1 MNKFNSPEVI
11 LNVKNVSFSYFKGIN
26 KTEVLNNISFD
37 LNKGEMVAL
46 VGPSGSGKSTLL
58 NLIGL
63 LEELKSGKIYL
74 NKKLINPNSVNDRN
88 KIRLN
93 EIGFVF
99 QFHRLL
105 NEFTAIEN
113 IAIPQMLTG
122 LNKELSIKRAEE
134 LLDMMGLRDRKN
146 SKPGQLSGG
155 EQQRVAIARSLSNAP
170 KLLLADE
177 PTGNLDPKTALE
189 VINHLRLIV
198 NETKLTCLIV
208 THNTEIASLMDR
220 VLKLQFGTIVE

>member
-134 LLDMMGLRDRKN
+134 LLDMMGLRNRKN

>member
-134 LLDMMGLRDRKN
+134 LLDMMGLSNRMN

-220 VLKLQFGTIVE
+220 VLKLHFGTIVE

>member
-1 MNKFNSPEVI
+1 MNENNYNEI
-11 LNVKNVSFSYFKGIN
+11 LNVDNVSFSYLKGL
-26 KTEVLNNISFD
+26 KKLEVLKNVSFR
-37 LNKGEMVAL
+37 LKKGEMVAL

-58 NLIGL
+58 NLVGL
-63 LEELKSGKIYL
+63 LEELKIGKIFL
-74 NKKLINPNSVNDRN
+74 NNKLINPTSIDNRN
-88 KIRLN
+88 NIRLN

-113 IAIPQMLTG
+113 VAIPQMLTG
-122 LNKELSIKRAEE
+122 LNKELSMKRADE
-134 LLDMMGLRDRKN
+134 LLKMMNLNNRIN
-146 SKPGQLSGG
+146 NKPGQLSGG

-170 KLLLADE
+170 RLLLADE
-177 PTGNLDPKTALE
+177 PTGNLDPKTAME

-198 NETKLTCLIV
+198 NETNLTCLIV
-208 THNTEIASLMDR
+208 THNIEIASLMDR

>member
-1 MNKFNSPEVI
+1 MNKYNSHDVI
-11 LNVKNVSFSYFKGIN
+11 LNVKSVSFSYFKGIN

-134 LLDMMGLRDRKN
+134 LLDMMGLRNRKN

-198 NETKLTCLIV
+198 NEAKLTCLIV

>member
-1 MNKFNSPEVI
+1 MNENNYNEI
-11 LNVKNVSFSYFKGIN
+11 LNVDNVSFSYFKGL
-26 KTEVLNNISFD
+26 KKLEVLKNVSFR
-37 LNKGEMVAL
+37 LKKGEMVAL

-58 NLIGL
+58 NLVGL
-63 LEELKSGKIYL
+63 LEELKIGKIFL
-74 NKKLINPNSVNDRN
+74 NNKLINPTSIGNRN

-113 IAIPQMLTG
+113 VAIPQMLTG
-122 LNKELSIKRAEE
+122 LNKELSMKRADE
-134 LLDMMGLRDRKN
+134 LLKMMNLNNRIN
-146 SKPGQLSGG
+146 NKPGQLSGG

-170 KLLLADE
+170 RLLLADE
-177 PTGNLDPKTALE
+177 PTGNLDPKTAME
-189 VINHLRLIV
+189 VMNHLRLIV
-198 NETKLTCLIV
+198 NETNLTCLIV
-208 THNTEIASLMDR
+208 THNIEIASLMDR

>member
-11 LNVKNVSFSYFKGIN
+11 LNVKNISFSYFKGIN

-134 LLDMMGLRDRKN
+134 LLDMMGLRNRKN

-198 NETKLTCLIV
+198 NETKLTCLI
-208 THNTEIASLMDR
+208 ELII
-220 VLKLQFGTIVE
+220 LKLLL

>member
-1 MNKFNSPEVI
+1 MNENNNNEI
-11 LNVKNVSFSYFKGIN
+11 LNVDDISFSYFKGL
-26 KTEVLNNISFD
+26 KKLEVLKNISFR
-37 LNKGEMVAL
+37 LKKGEMVAL

-58 NLIGL
+58 NLVGL
-63 LEELKSGKIYL
+63 LEELKTGKIFL
-74 NKKLINPNSVNDRN
+74 NNKLINPTSIGDRN
-88 KIRLN
+88 NIRLN

-105 NEFTAIEN
+105 HEFTAIEN
-113 IAIPQMLTG
+113 VAIPQMLTG
-122 LNKELSIKRAEE
+122 LNKELSIKRADE
-134 LLDMMGLRDRKN
+134 LLKMMDLNNRMN
-146 SKPGQLSGG
+146 NKPGQLSGG

-177 PTGNLDPKTALE
+177 PTGNLDPKTAME
-189 VINHLRLIV
+189 VISHLRLIV

-208 THNTEIASLMDR
+208 THNIEIASLMDR

>member
-1 MNKFNSPEVI
+1 MNENNYNEI
-11 LNVKNVSFSYFKGIN
+11 LNVDNVSFSYLKGL
-26 KTEVLNNISFD
+26 KKLEVLKNVSFR
-37 LNKGEMVAL
+37 LKKGEMVAL

-58 NLIGL
+58 NLVGL
-63 LEELKSGKIYL
+63 LEELKIGKIFL
-74 NKKLINPNSVNDRN
+74 NNKLINPTSIDNRN
-88 KIRLN
+88 NIRLN

-113 IAIPQMLTG
+113 VAIPQMLTG
-122 LNKELSIKRAEE
+122 LNKELSIKRADE
-134 LLDMMGLRDRKN
+134 LLKMMNLNNRIN
-146 SKPGQLSGG
+146 NKPGQLSGG

-170 KLLLADE
+170 RLLLADE
-177 PTGNLDPKTALE
+177 PTGNLDPKTAME

-208 THNTEIASLMDR
+208 THNIEIASLMDR
-220 VLKLQFGTIVE
+220 ILKLQFGTIVE

>member
-1 MNKFNSPEVI
+1 MNENNDNEI
-11 LNVKNVSFSYFKGIN
+11 LNVDNVSFSYFKGL
-26 KTEVLNNISFD
+26 KKLEVLKNVSFR
-37 LNKGEMVAL
+37 LKKGEMVAL

-63 LEELKSGKIYL
+63 LEELKTGKIFL
-74 NKKLINPNSVNDRN
+74 NNKLINPTAIDDRN
-88 KIRLN
+88 NIRLN

-105 NEFTAIEN
+105 HEFTAIEN
-113 IAIPQMLTG
+113 VAIPQMLTG
-122 LNKELSIKRAEE
+122 LNKELSMKRADE
-134 LLDMMGLRDRKN
+134 LLKMMDLNNRMN
-146 SKPGQLSGG
+146 NKPGQLSGG

-170 KLLLADE
+170 RLLLADE
-177 PTGNLDPKTALE
+177 PTGNLDPKTAME

-208 THNTEIASLMDR
+208 THNIEIASLMDR

>member
-134 LLDMMGLRDRKN
+134 LLDMMGLKNRKN

>member
-1 MNKFNSPEVI
+1 MNENNNNEI
-11 LNVKNVSFSYFKGIN
+11 LNVDNVSFSYFKGL
-26 KTEVLNNISFD
+26 KKLEVLKNISFR
-37 LNKGEMVAL
+37 LKKGEMVAL

-63 LEELKSGKIYL
+63 LEELKTGKIFL
-74 NKKLINPNSVNDRN
+74 NNKLINPTSIDDRN
-88 KIRLN
+88 NIRLN

-105 NEFTAIEN
+105 HEFTAIEN
-113 IAIPQMLTG
+113 VAIPQMLTG
-122 LNKELSIKRAEE
+122 LNKELSMKRADE
-134 LLDMMGLRDRKN
+134 LLKMMNLNNRMN
-146 SKPGQLSGG
+146 NKPGQLSGG

-170 KLLLADE
+170 RLLLADE
-177 PTGNLDPKTALE
+177 PTGNLDPKTAME
-189 VINHLRLIV
+189 VINHVRLIV

-208 THNTEIASLMDR
+208 THNIEITSLMDR

>member
-1 MNKFNSPEVI
+1 MNKYNDHDVI
-11 LNVKNVSFSYFKGIN
+11 LNVKNISFSYFKGNN
-26 KTEVLNNISFD
+26 KTEVLNNVSFN

-63 LEELKSGKIYL
+63 LEELKSGEIYL
-74 NKKLINPNSVNDRN
+74 DKELINPNSVNDRN
-88 KIRLN
+88 NVRLN

-105 NEFTAIEN
+105 HEFTAIEN

-122 LNKELSIKRAEE
+122 LNKELSIKRADE

-146 SKPGQLSGG
+146 NKPGQLSGG

-208 THNTEIASLMDR
+208 THNIEIASLMDR
-220 VLKLQFGTIVE
+220 VLKLHFGTIVE

>member
-1 MNKFNSPEVI
+1 MNKYNSHEVI
-11 LNVKNVSFSYFKGIN
+11 LDVKNVSFSYFKGIN

-134 LLDMMGLRDRKN
+134 LLDMMGLRNRKN

-220 VLKLQFGTIVE
+220 VLKLHFGTIVE

>member
-134 LLDMMGLRDRKN
+134 LLDMMGLRNRKN

-155 EQQRVAIARSLSNAP
+155 EQQRVAIARALITSP
-170 KLLLADE
+170 KIILADE
-177 PTGNLDPKTALE
+177 PTGNLDPNVSDEILDLLE
-189 VINHLRLIV
+189 TFTVKGTTVLMS
-198 NETKLTCLIV
+198 
-208 THNTEIASLMDR
+208 THNFPLIKPRKRRFIELNKGR
-220 VLKLQFGTIVE
+220 IVD

>member
-1 MNKFNSPEVI
+1 MSENNNNEI
-11 LNVKNVSFSYFKGIN
+11 LNVDNISFSYFKGVN
-26 KTEVLNNISFD
+26 ELKVLKNVSFN
-37 LNKGEMVAL
+37 LKKGEMVAL

-63 LEELKSGKIYL
+63 LEELKVGKIFL
-74 NKKLINPNSVNDRN
+74 NQKLINPTSVKERN
-88 KIRLN
+88 IIRLN

-105 NEFTAIEN
+105 HEFTAIEN
-113 IAIPQMLTG
+113 VAIPQMLTG
-122 LNKELSIKRAEE
+122 LNKELSIKRADE
-134 LLDMMGLRDRKN
+134 LLNMMNLKDRMHN
-146 SKPGQLSGG
+146 KPGQLSGG

-170 KLLLADE
+170 RLLLADE
-177 PTGNLDPKTALE
+177 PTGNLDPKTAIE

-198 NETKLTCLIV
+198 NETNLTCLIV
-208 THNTEIASLMDR
+208 THNIEIASLMDR

>member
-1 MNKFNSPEVI
+1 MNKYDSHDLI

-134 LLDMMGLRDRKN
+134 LLEMMGLKNRKN

-208 THNTEIASLMDR
+208 THNTDIASLMDR
-220 VLKLQFGTIVE
+220 VLKLHFGTIVE

>member
-1 MNKFNSPEVI
+1 MNN
-11 LNVKNVSFSYFKGIN
+11 L
-26 KTEVLNNISFD
+26 ISFKKVSKFFFKKNKIKALSNIN
-37 LNKGEMVAL
+37 LNFKIGKIYSL
-46 VGPSGSGKSTLL
+46 IGPSGSGKSTLL

-88 KIRLN
+88 NIRLN

-122 LNKELSIKRAEE
+122 LNKELSKKRADE
-134 LLDMMGLRDRKN
+134 LLDMMGLRNRKN
-146 SKPGQLSGG
+146 NKPGQLSGG

-220 VLKLQFGTIVE
+220 VLKLHFGTIVE

>member
-1 MNKFNSPEVI
+1 MNKFNSPEEI

-134 LLDMMGLRDRKN
+134 LLDMMGLRNRKN

-220 VLKLQFGTIVE
+220 VLKLHFGTIVE

>member
-1 MNKFNSPEVI
+1 MSNEFQIELKDVEKHYPMGKEQFIALYN
-11 LNVKNVSFSYFKGIN
+11 IN
-26 KTEVLNNISFD
+26 LSIK
-37 LNKGEMVAL
+37 KGEFTGI

-63 LEELKSGKIYL
+63 LEELKKGKIFL
-74 NKKLINPNSVNDRN
+74 NQKLINPTSAKDRN
-88 KIRLN
+88 NIRLN

-105 NEFTAIEN
+105 HEFTAIEN
-113 IAIPQMLTG
+113 VAIPQMLTG
-122 LNKELSIKRAEE
+122 LNKELSIKRADE
-134 LLDMMGLRDRKN
+134 LLNMMNLKDRMHN
-146 SKPGQLSGG
+146 KPGQLSGG

-170 KLLLADE
+170 RLLLADE
-177 PTGNLDPKTALE
+177 PTGNLDPKTAIE

-198 NETKLTCLIV
+198 NETNLTCLIV
-208 THNTEIASLMDR
+208 THNIEIASLMDR

>member
-1 MNKFNSPEVI
+1 MNENNNNEI
-11 LNVKNVSFSYFKGIN
+11 LNVDDISFSYFKGL
-26 KTEVLNNISFD
+26 KKLEVLKNISFR
-37 LNKGEMVAL
+37 LKKGEMVAL

-58 NLIGL
+58 NLVGL
-63 LEELKSGKIYL
+63 LEELKTGKIFL
-74 NKKLINPNSVNDRN
+74 NNKLINPTSIGDRN
-88 KIRLN
+88 NIRLN

-105 NEFTAIEN
+105 HEFTAIEN
-113 IAIPQMLTG
+113 VAIPQMLTG
-122 LNKELSIKRAEE
+122 LNKELSIKRADE
-134 LLDMMGLRDRKN
+134 LLKMMDLNNRMHN
-146 SKPGQLSGG
+146 KPGQLSGG

-177 PTGNLDPKTALE
+177 PTGNLDPKTAME
-189 VINHLRLIV
+189 VISHLRLIV

-208 THNTEIASLMDR
+208 THNIEIASLMDR

>member
-1 MNKFNSPEVI
+1 MNKFNSPEEI

-134 LLDMMGLRDRKN
+134 LLDMMGLRNRKN

>member
-1 MNKFNSPEVI
+1 MNKYNSHDVI
-11 LNVKNVSFSYFKGIN
+11 LNVKSVSFSYFKGIN

-63 LEELKSGKIYL
+63 LEELKSGNIYL

-134 LLDMMGLRDRKN
+134 LLDMMGLSNRKN

-198 NETKLTCLIV
+198 NEAKLTCLIV

>member
-1 MNKFNSPEVI
+1 MNKFNSPEEI

-220 VLKLQFGTIVE
+220 VLKLHFGTIVE